1 MKAYLYRNKFKIMFL
16 ILLFSFLMNS
26 ITIFD
31 FNVNSNADNW
41 KIVDD
46 GVMGGYSSSKF
57 FIDVSGNGVFKGTVS
72 LENNGGF
79 CSVRHYPK
87 PISLKEKKIFSIR
100 LKGDGKKYQFR
111 VKSKRSNYYSYIY
124 VFQTTTEWQSI
135 EIPITDLYASFRGR
149 TVDIPNYDGTNLE
162 EIAFLVGNKKNET
175 FELIIDKIEVK

>member
-1 MKAYLYRNKFKIMFL
+1 
-16 ILLFSFLMNS
+16 MNP
-26 ITIFD
+26 IVLFD
-31 FNVNSNADNW
+31 FNLKCNIDNW

-57 FIDVSGNGVFKGTVS
+57 FVDASGNGVFKGTVS

-79 CSVRHYPK
+79 CSVQHYPK
-87 PISLKEKKIFSIR
+87 PVSLKEKKIFSIR

-124 VFQTTTEWQSI
+124 VFQTTSDWQTI
-135 EIPITDLYASFRGR
+135 EIPINELYASFRGR
-149 TVDIPNYDGTNLE
+149 TIDIPYYDGTSLE

-175 FELIIDKIEVK
+175 FQLLIDKIEVK